1 MGKITP
7 SSITCIIGSEKNA
20 GEGCH
25 KGGNS
30 LQGPV
35 CQPSVPSITEGWRAT
50 TVVKLKELNTFI
62 PYKHFKMEG
71 FIHLRKLWNKATIC
85 ASWTSNTPIKQTVK
99 EIYTSQMGG
108 FPLRIPLSVFRFGP
122 VPRLF
127 TK

>member
-7 SSITCIIGSEKNA
+7 SSITTCITG
-20 GEGCH
+20 GERNVGGCH
-25 KGGNS
+25 KGGSS

-71 FIHLRKLWNKATIC
+71 LHLFKKIVEQGDYLRKLDLKCT
-85 ASWTSNTPIKQTVK
+85 
-99 EIYTSQMGG
+99 Y
-108 FPLRIPLSVFRFGP
+108 
-122 VPRLF
+122 
-127 TK
+127 

>member
-7 SSITCIIGSEKNA
+7 SSITTCITG
-20 GEGCH
+20 GERNVGGCH
-25 KGGNS
+25 KGGSS

-71 FIHLRKLWNKATIC
+71 LHLFKKIVEQGDYLRKLDLKYA
-85 ASWTSNTPIKQTVK
+85 
-99 EIYTSQMGG
+99 Y
-108 FPLRIPLSVFRFGP
+108 
-122 VPRLF
+122 
-127 TK
+127 